1 MVLAFDNAG
10 DFAKAVYGDASQQ
23 QAGTNNVIASTNPSS
38 SMKGGK
44 NNSKNNSKKNDKKN
58 DKKNN
63 KKRGGK
69 NNSKKNNS
77 KKQRGGK

>member
-58 DKKNN
+58 DKK
-63 KKRGGK
+63 RGGK

>member
-23 QAGTNNVIASTNPSS
+23 HAGTNNAIASVNPSL
-38 SMKGGK
+38 MKGG
-44 NNSKNNSKKNDKKN
+44 NSKKNDMKK
-58 DKKNN
+58 
-63 KKRGGK
+63 GGKK

-77 KKQRGGK
+77 KKRGGKNNSKRQNNSKR